1 VTAVAAPAPA
11 ASTGASKPRNA
22 RLRRLFGR
30 GTVNVVLVIIGL
42 FWLVPTLG
50 LLVTSFRPAQDYFS
64 SGWWHAITAP
74 LTLTVQNYKNIL
86 QGHGIPDALLTTAI
100 ITVSATVL
108 VVLIASLAA
117 YAMVFLNW
125 RGRDAVFVL
134 IVALMVVPLQMA
146 LIPVAELYRN
156 VGLFGTLPGV
166 VLYHVAFGLPFAIFL
181 MRNFYTGIPKD
192 LLEAARIDG
201 ANEWMMFRRIV
212 LPLGKPALASLA
224 IFEFLWVWND
234 LLVSLVFLANNAH
247 VPITVAIFSQ
257 LRQFGSNIDLI
268 STASFISMIVP
279 LVVFFAFQRYF
290 VRGVLAG
297 AVK

>member
-1 VTAVAAPAPA
+1 MTAVTAPGPTATAVAPPM
-11 ASTGASKPRNA
+11 A

-30 GTVNVVLVIIGL
+30 STVNVVLVLIAL
-42 FWLVPTLG
+42 FWLVPTAG
-50 LLVTSFRPAQDYFS
+50 LLVTSFRPPQDYFA
-64 SGWWHAITAP
+64 SGWWHAITTP
-74 LTLTVQNYKNIL
+74 LSLTLTNYKNVFKT
-86 QGHGIPDALLTTAI
+86 GGIPDALITTSL
-100 ITVSATVL
+100 ITVSATAL
-108 VVLIASLAA
+108 VVVIASLTG

-125 RGRDAVFVL
+125 KGRDWVFVL

-146 LIPVAELYRN
+146 LIPVADLYGHL
-156 VGLFGTLPGV
+156 GLFGTLPGV
-166 VLYHVAFGLPFAIFL
+166 VIYHVAFGLPFAIFL

-224 IFEFLWVWND
+224 IFQFLWVWND
-234 LLVSLVFLANNAH
+234 LLVALVFLANNPH
-247 VPITVAIFSQ
+247 VPITVAIFTQ
-257 LRQFGSNIDLI
+257 LRQFGANIDII
-268 STASFISMIVP
+268 STASFISMIIP
-279 LVVFFAFQRYF
+279 LAVFFAFQRYF

>member
-1 VTAVAAPAPA
+1 MTTLATPAPA
-11 ASTGASKPRNA
+11 TAAAKPRSA
-22 RLRRLFGR
+22 WWRKLFGR
-30 GTVNVVLVIIGL
+30 SVVNVVLVVIAL
-42 FWLVPTLG
+42 FWLVPTVG
-50 LLVTSFRPAQDYFS
+50 LLVTSFRPPEDYFT
-64 SGWWHAITAP
+64 SGWWHAITSP
-74 LTLTVQNYKNIL
+74 LTLTLNNYAHIL
-86 QGHGIPDALLTTAI
+86 QTGGIGDALLTTAI

-108 VVLIASLAA
+108 VVVIASLAA
-117 YAMVFLNW
+117 YAMVFLQW

-146 LIPVAELYRN
+146 LIPVASLYRT
-156 VGLFGTLPGV
+156 VGLFSTLPGV
-166 VLYHVAFGLPFAIFL
+166 VFFHVAFGLPFAIFL

-224 IFEFLWVWND
+224 IFQFLWVWND
-234 LLVSLVFLANNAH
+234 LLVSLVFLANNPH

-257 LRQFGSNIDLI
+257 LRQFGANIDLI
-268 STASFISMIVP
+268 STASFISMIIP
-279 LVVFFAFQRYF
+279 LAVFFAFQRYF